1 MPCSTSTARPLC
13 CDYWARD
20 VLHGLRREHGHGI
33 CGVQSEAIES
43 KHMTPAE
50 VKAARQ
56 VLAMTQT
63 DLAQALRMGKDGKR
77 AIRRWE
83 VGDVPVSGPA
93 SVAIEALLTGW
104 RP

>member
-1 MPCSTSTARPLC
+1 
-13 CDYWARD
+13 
-20 VLHGLRREHGHGI
+20 
-33 CGVQSEAIES
+33 
-43 KHMTPAE
+43 MTPAE

-63 DLAQALRMGKDGKR
+63 DLANALRMGKDGKR
-77 AIRRWE
+77 AIRCWE